1 MGLSRLSVPPAPLV
15 NTWYC
20 SKWGSGYL
28 WVPRLQARRVR
39 KGPTEARGACR
50 SVSFLFVEQLWPADW
65 QNFLPFPSSL
75 EALTLTYH

>member
-1 MGLSRLSVPPAPLV
+1 M
-15 NTWYC
+15 
-20 SKWGSGYL
+20 